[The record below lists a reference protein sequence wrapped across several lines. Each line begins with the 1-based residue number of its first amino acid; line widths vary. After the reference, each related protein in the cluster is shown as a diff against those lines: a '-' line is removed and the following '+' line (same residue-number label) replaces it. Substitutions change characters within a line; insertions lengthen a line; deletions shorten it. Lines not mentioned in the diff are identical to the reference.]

1 MVHVEKSN
9 LSGFISAYSVSN
21 EKWGSLVD
29 LLGLYS
35 DKLKSGD
42 DFSGRDM
49 EEDLHEILGFQ
60 RGAGTSFDVL
70 KTFLQAAYNENVY
83 PEVAEYLKKSDIPD
97 LF

>member
-1 MVHVEKSN
+1 MVQAEKSN
-9 LSGFISAYSVSN
+9 LSGFISAYSISD

-35 DKLKSGD
+35 DKLKNGET
-42 DFSGRDM
+42 FSGRDI
-49 EEDLHEILGFQ
+49 EDGLHEILGFN
-60 RGAGTSFDVL
+60 RGVGTSFDVL

-83 PEVAEYLKKSDIPD
+83 PEVAEYLHKSDIPN